1 MAKCS
6 IHATGSWVIDDA
18 AKVKINIHR
27 MNVERLD
34 SKSQG
39 TFDFSSMYTTLDLQE
54 LARWHSMSN
63 SSGTILQVHSREKG
77 KFLILNVEPLNENG
91 SVNC

>member
-1 MAKCS
+1 MKTLFSISEKLWIDEMAKCS

-63 SSGTILQVHSREKG
+63 SSGTILQVHSRE
-77 KFLILNVEPLNENG
+77 NTNG
-91 SVNC
+91 